1 MRAGERNTKGS
12 HHPPMATHL
21 NDSVVGSAAT
31 PLCTPLETAWNDEEN
46 SSETLDL
53 ALSTVWDKLEASPA
67 SKSLLPLQ
75 QSMRLHCSRGGRR
88 RTEASHSQELL
99 PLLAEARQCST
110 GFEATSSHADHSDA
124 AQVPQ
129 LLLLLLT
136 LLSWCC
142 IPSSPTTAP
151 STPPRQCVSWHRWY
165 HLLCPA
171 C

>member
-1 MRAGERNTKGS
+1 MRAGERNTQGS
-12 HHPPMATHL
+12 HHPPIATHL

-99 PLLAEARQCST
+99 PLLAEPGNAALALKRQV
-110 GFEATSSHADHSDA
+110 AM
-124 AQVPQ
+124 
-129 LLLLLLT
+129 LT
-136 LLSWCC
+136 
-142 IPSSPTTAP
+142 IA
-151 STPPRQCVSWHRWY
+151 TPPRCHSCCCCSSPCCGGVVFLPVRQQPHRLRLVS
-165 HLLCPA
+165 A
-171 C
+171 